1 MVLFSFN
8 IGNKK
13 KFWGGTCRAQF
24 LMSLLE
30 LNDALLGNGLDQ
42 MMLLYLDLLCYLST
56 VRDQRDT

>member
-1 MVLFSFN
+1 MFLFSLN

-13 KFWGGTCRAQF
+13 VLGTHMQ
-24 LMSLLE
+24 SLLK
-30 LNDALLGNGLDQ
+30 LNDALLGNGLAQ